1 MIALD
6 TNVLIRL
13 IIFDDPM
20 QSGIADDLIRN
31 NRIFIS
37 KGVLIESEWV
47 LRYRYKFQREQIA
60 AFMQNVLDASNTLI
74 EDEQEVR
81 SALEWY
87 SLGTD
92 FADAL
97 HLAAA
102 LVVAGEVAEVMFVSA
117 DDALNAAARAEGL
130 LVENP
135 NAHT

>member
-13 IIFDDPM
+13 VIFDDPM

-37 KGVLIESEWV
+37 KGVLMESEWV
-47 LRYRYKFQREQIA
+47 LRHRYKFRREQIA
-60 AFMQNVLDASNTLI
+60 AFVQSVLDASNTSI

-81 SALEWY
+81 NALEWY
-87 SLGTD
+87 SLGAD

-97 HLAAA
+97 HLAACGTA
-102 LVVAGEVAEVMFVSA
+102 IMHTFDRDFCRRAQGAGVAPTVRVLE
-117 DDALNAAARAEGL
+117 LK
-130 LVENP
+130 
-135 NAHT
+135 

>member
-13 IIFDDPM
+13 VIFDDPM

-37 KGVLIESEWV
+37 KGVLMESEWV
-47 LRYRYKFQREQIA
+47 LRYRYKFRREQIA
-60 AFMQNVLDASNTLI
+60 AFVQSVLDACNTAI

-81 SALEWY
+81 NALEWY
-87 SLGTD
+87 SLGSD

-97 HLAAA
+97 HLAACGTA
-102 LVVAGEVAEVMFVSA
+102 IMHTFDRDFCRRAQDTGVVPTVRVLEVK
-117 DDALNAAARAEGL
+117 
-130 LVENP
+130 
-135 NAHT
+135 

>member
-47 LRYRYKFQREQIA
+47 LRYRYKFRREQIA
-60 AFMQNVLDASNTLI
+60 AFVQSVLDASNTLI
-74 EDEQEVR
+74 EDEQEVQ
-81 SALEWY
+81 SALG
-87 SLGTD
+87 S
-92 FADAL
+92 
-97 HLAAA
+97 
-102 LVVAGEVAEVMFVSA
+102 VP
-117 DDALNAAARAEGL
+117 NL
-130 LVENP
+130 LFRL
-135 NAHT
+135 